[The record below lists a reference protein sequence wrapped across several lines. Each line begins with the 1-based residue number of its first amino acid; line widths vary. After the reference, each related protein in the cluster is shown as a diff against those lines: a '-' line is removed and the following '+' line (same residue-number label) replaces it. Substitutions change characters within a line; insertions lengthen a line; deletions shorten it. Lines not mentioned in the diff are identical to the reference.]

1 MNFSPESAIPLWK
14 IDADKSVRSIVSGI
28 VSYTRWPSLSGQ
40 PKLCVYASSHYTQAL
55 SSEEGQSE
63 LPYTRFNVTT
73 EAKQSR
79 SQINVMVMMTLIML
93 IRLNVLLNVGRGV
106 EVISLSMLLIPE

>member
-1 MNFSPESAIPLWK
+1 MASVSLAASASLKTSEASRLWL
-14 IDADKSVRSIVSGI
+14 IVAPVNSRFFWA
-28 VSYTRWPSLSGQ
+28 Y
-40 PKLCVYASSHYTQAL
+40 C
-55 SSEEGQSE
+55 
-63 LPYTRFNVTT
+63 FNVTT

-106 EVISLSMLLIPE
+106 EVISLSMLLIPCQH